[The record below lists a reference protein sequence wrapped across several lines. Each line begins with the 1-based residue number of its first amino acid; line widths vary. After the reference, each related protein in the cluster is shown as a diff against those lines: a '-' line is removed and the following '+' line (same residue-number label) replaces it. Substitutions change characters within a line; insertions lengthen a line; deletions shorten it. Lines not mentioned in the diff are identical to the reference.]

1 MSVLIHSDFLVAI
14 SIDNHPAQFIARSAM
29 EERQYERLFTTQGMI
44 SQFLCQV
51 AGEGPQER
59 GKAVNTAQALYL
71 RSGLV
76 QRTEFAQFTNALDAY
91 RNEFRD
97 STLTLEDVIA
107 VLLMRESDSTDILSA
122 NTEFRRY
129 GLRPL
134 MA

>member
-1 MSVLIHSDFLVAI
+1 MPVLIHSDFLLATTSHDRLVRER
-14 SIDNHPAQFIARSAM
+14 ARSAM
-29 EERQYERLFTTQGMI
+29 ESVDYEQLLTTEGMI
-44 SQFLCQV
+44 SQVLHFT
-51 AGEGPQER
+51 AASGAEER
-59 GKAVNTAQALYL
+59 GNAIRVVRPLLLQPGVV
-71 RSGLV
+71 R
-76 QRTEFAQFTNALDAY
+76 RTDFAQFTTALDAY

-134 MA
+134 MS